1 MNDRLEHQK
10 ALEATEMRIRSE
22 LEKSSKTL
30 LQQLEAQLKALE
42 VSHDRLQKKNSEDS
56 NRFADG
62 QERAAQQ
69 LVNLQEALTQE
80 IEKGKKDKDSL
91 FEAMEKEKQWLQEID
106 ELKKK
111 AEETD
116 VEISNLN
123 RRLAEVT
130 ESGKKHRRCR
140 T

>member
-1 MNDRLEHQK
+1 M
-10 ALEATEMRIRSE
+10 
-22 LEKSSKTL
+22 
-30 LQQLEAQLKALE
+30 
-42 VSHDRLQKKNSEDS
+42 
-56 NRFADG
+56 
-62 QERAAQQ
+62 
-69 LVNLQEALTQE
+69 
-80 IEKGKKDKDSL
+80 EKGKKDKDSL

-130 ESGKKHRRCR
+130 ESGEKNIADIENKNEWEKKKHWDYDRYRRKHPV
-140 T
+140 